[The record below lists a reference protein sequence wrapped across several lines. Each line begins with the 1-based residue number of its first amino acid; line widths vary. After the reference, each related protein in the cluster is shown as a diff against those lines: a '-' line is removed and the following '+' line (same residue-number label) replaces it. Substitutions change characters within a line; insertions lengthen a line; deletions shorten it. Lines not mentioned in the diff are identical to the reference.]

1 MISGLVKMETAF
13 PLKRNV
19 TEILIAMM
27 DLMSLIAKRYVHIR
41 CLMVQSIKLTQIV
54 STSEFHEY

>member
-27 DLMSLIAKRYVHIR
+27 DLMSLIVKRYVCTIIAGVRPKDERALARMSR
-41 CLMVQSIKLTQIV
+41 CR
-54 STSEFHEY
+54 

>member
-19 TEILIAMM
+19 MEVLIAMM
-27 DLMSLIAKRYVHIR
+27 DLMSLIVKRYVCIIISGVR
-41 CLMVQSIKLTQIV
+41 PEGERALASKSKCR
-54 STSEFHEY
+54 